1 MRNVEVK
8 REKSGSGKTA
18 KDELVIR
25 IDLLAEKEV
34 SDSGKSLII
43 GTTHGNIQTEG
54 VTIGVNC
61 YIKNPDYK
69 KE

>member
-8 REKSGSGKTA
+8 REKSGK

-25 IDLLAEKEV
+25 IDLTAEKEI
-34 SDSGKSLII
+34 SDSKKSLII
-43 GTTHGNIQTEG
+43 ATTHGNVQVEG
-54 VTIGVNC
+54 VTLGVNC
-61 YIKNPDYK
+61 YVKNPDYK